1 MSYLSS
7 NYRFEVLEVDEI
19 VEVEDVEVSRVKKLL
34 SSLRL
39 SKLLM
44 KPLIVEEYKKF
55 IIDGHHRFKALKM
68 LGVRYVPTLLARYGV
83 DVVDVG
89 GWMYVADNSRLNLNM
104 LLKIVEELEYLTKRG
119 PDHLTL
125 NVFGDQIKISVDRVD
140 LYIALKYINIPLTK
154 VPQRDRSSSNLSLV
168 LPKLLPN
175 DLYLLVFRGLKLP
188 PRVTYHKTH
197 LKHIFIPY
205 SLNKLLRY

>member
-1 MSYLSS
+1 LSS

-55 IIDGHHRFKALKM
+55 IIDGHHRFKVLKM
-68 LGVRYVPTLLARYGV
+68 LGVRYVPTVLARYGV
-83 DVVDVG
+83 DVEDVG
-89 GWMYVADNSRLNLNM
+89 GWMYIASNSRLDLNM

-125 NVFGDQIKISVDRVD
+125 NVFGDQIKVSVDRVD
-140 LYIALKYINIPLTK
+140 LYIALKYTNILLTK
-154 VPQRDRSSSNLSLV
+154 VPQRDRSSSSLSLV

-175 DLYLLVFRGLKLP
+175 DLYLLVLRGLKLP
-188 PRVTYHKTH
+188 PRMTYHKTY
-197 LKHIFIPY
+197 LKYIFIPY
-205 SLNKLLRY
+205 PLNRLSRY